1 MSREAVNLF
10 PIRHLSR
17 SPVLFECTESNNMV
31 LPCSRSEEQGRF
43 QKSSGTP
50 KVWHPIPDTKQRPTS
65 NSHPALPKLILIFL
79 PDRGGGGGRV
89 DAAAATAAAA
99 AAGGADQWVLWAV
112 VAAVGCEQPA
122 RTSPSSSFT
131 TTTTTT
137 TTNLLPLLRRRR
149 LGGGGGVPITVA
161 SPHFIMACSAR
172 RGRPEARRSFSPFR
186 FPAMV
191 DT

>member
-131 TTTTTT
+131 ATTTTI
-137 TTNLLPLLRRRR
+137 NFLLPLLLR
-149 LGGGGGVPITVA
+149 LGGRRGRPITAA
-161 SPHFIMACSAR
+161 SPHFIMQRETR